1 VAGLAS
7 AKPPDG
13 GQRRGSLPGD
23 LERLTGQ
30 EDFPEGKPV
39 HSCRIYNQSMDAGQP
54 MYLPES
60 LNQFEIPDALVFEK
74 PPGGLLRARVSTAVA
89 EASVYLQGAH
99 LTQWT
104 PRGQRPVLFL
114 SERSLFAPGH
124 PIRGGVP
131 IIFPWFGDRTDG
143 KAGPA
148 HGFARRM
155 DWSLEETRLC
165 DDGRLVM
172 RLALSSNDTTHA
184 LGFDSFRAYFR
195 LAIGEEL
202 EMQLE
207 IHNDGN
213 QKLTYEE
220 ALHSYFSIGDVYQ
233 ISVSGLEGTTY
244 IDKTDGFQRKMLG
257 NDPIRIGGETDQ
269 VHLSTKTDCVL
280 HDPVWNRRITIE
292 KGGSE
297 STIVWNPWIEKTKG
311 IKDMGAEDWKSMI
324 CIETANAAD
333 NVVQLLP
340 GESHKMIAL
349 IRVE

>member
-1 VAGLAS
+1 MHLG
-7 AKPPDG
+7 
-13 GQRRGSLPGD
+13 
-23 LERLTGQ
+23 
-30 EDFPEGKPV
+30 
-39 HSCRIYNQSMDAGQP
+39 
-54 MYLPES
+54 ES
-60 LNQFEIPDALVFEK
+60 LNQFEIRDALVFEK
-74 PPGGLLRARVSTAVA
+74 PPGGLPRARVATALA
-89 EASVYLQGAH
+89 EATVYLQGAH
-99 LTQWT
+99 LAQWT

-131 IIFPWFGDRTDG
+131 VIFPWFGDRTDG

-165 DDGRLVM
+165 DDGRLAI
-172 RLALSSNDTTHA
+172 RLALSPNDATRA

-207 IHNDGN
+207 IHNEGS

-220 ALHSYFSIGDVYQ
+220 ALHSYFSIGDVHQ
-233 ISVSGLEGTTY
+233 ISVSGLEDTTF
-244 IDKTDGFQRKMLG
+244 IDKTDAFKRKMQG
-257 NDPIRIGGETDQ
+257 NSPLRISRETDQ
-269 VHLSTKTDCVL
+269 VHLNTKAACVL

-297 STIVWNPWIEKTKG
+297 STVVWNPWIEKTKG
-311 IKDMGAEDWKSMI
+311 MTDMGAEDWKSMV

-333 NVVQLLP
+333 NLVQLLP
-340 GESHKMIAL
+340 GESHKMTAL
-349 IRVE
+349 VRVE

>member
-1 VAGLAS
+1 
-7 AKPPDG
+7 
-13 GQRRGSLPGD
+13 
-23 LERLTGQ
+23 
-30 EDFPEGKPV
+30 
-39 HSCRIYNQSMDAGQP
+39 MDAGQP
-54 MYLPES
+54 AYSAEWLH
-60 LNQFEIPDALVFEK
+60 QFEIPDALVFEK
-74 PPGGLLRARVSTAVA
+74 PPGGLPCARISTAVA

-131 IIFPWFGDRTDG
+131 IIFPWFGDRADG

-165 DDGRLVM
+165 DDGRLAI
-172 RLALSSNDTTHA
+172 RLALSSNDTTRA

-195 LAIGEEL
+195 LTIGEQL

-207 IHNDGN
+207 VHNDGS

-220 ALHSYFSIGDVYQ
+220 ALHSYFSIGDVPQ

-244 IDKTDGFQRKMLG
+244 IDKTDGFQRKKQG
-257 NDPIRIGGETDQ
+257 NGPMRIEKETDQ
-269 VHLSTKTDCVL
+269 VHLSTKAACIL
-280 HDPVWNRRITIE
+280 HDPAWNRRIILE

-297 STIVWNPWIEKTKG
+297 STVVWNPWIDKTKG
-311 IKDMGAEDWKSMI
+311 MADMGADDWKSMM

-333 NVVQLLP
+333 NIVQLLP
-340 GESHKMIAL
+340 GESHKMSASIH
-349 IRVE
+349 VE

>member
-1 VAGLAS
+1 
-7 AKPPDG
+7 
-13 GQRRGSLPGD
+13 
-23 LERLTGQ
+23 
-30 EDFPEGKPV
+30 
-39 HSCRIYNQSMDAGQP
+39 MDAGEP
-54 MYLPES
+54 MDLAES
-60 LNQFEIPDALVFEK
+60 LKQFEIRDALVFEK
-74 PPGGLLRARVSTAVA
+74 SAGGLPRARVSTAVA
-89 EASVYLQGAH
+89 EAVVYLQGAH
-99 LTQWT
+99 LSQWT

-148 HGFARRM
+148 HGFARRI

-165 DDGRLVM
+165 DDGRLVI
-172 RLALSSNDTTHA
+172 RLALSPNDTTRG

-195 LAIGEEL
+195 LAIGNEL
-202 EMQLE
+202 EMELD
-207 IHNDGN
+207 IHNYGN

-220 ALHSYFSIGDVYQ
+220 ALHSYLSIGDIYQ

-244 IDKTDGFQRKMLG
+244 IDKTDGFKRKVLSNG
-257 NDPIRIGGETDQ
+257 PLRIGRETDQ
-269 VHLSTKTDCVL
+269 VHLSTKAACVL

-297 STIVWNPWIEKTKG
+297 STVVWNPWIEKTKSMT
-311 IKDMGAEDWKSMI
+311 DMGAEDWKSMV

-333 NVVQLLP
+333 NVVRVLP
-340 GESHKMIAL
+340 GESHKLVAL